1 MSCRMIFVRHGQS
14 LGNKERAFLGHTDL
28 DLSVLGYEQAELTAE
43 FLKDRKIDK
52 IYSSDLMRAYHTSL
66 PLANIL
72 KLEPEK
78 QEELREIFAGEWE
91 NKGYDYLTANYP
103 DSYGIWKNDIGI
115 AHPDCGESVC
125 DLQKRIVEQVKKI
138 ARENEGKTVAVF
150 THATPIRVLFAY
162 IRGLKPSEIKNLPW
176 ATNASVSE
184 AEFSEE
190 GFTEISYS
198 IDSFLGN
205 IASSMPNGV

>member
-1 MSCRMIFVRHGQS
+1 MIFVRHGQS

-78 QEELREIFAGEWE
+78 QEELREIFG
-91 NKGYDYLTANYP
+91 DYM
-103 DSYGIWKNDIGI
+103 DG
-115 AHPDCGESVC
+115 H
-125 DLQKRIVEQVKKI
+125 Q
-138 ARENEGKTVAVF
+138 
-150 THATPIRVLFAY
+150 
-162 IRGLKPSEIKNLPW
+162 
-176 ATNASVSE
+176 
-184 AEFSEE
+184 
-190 GFTEISYS
+190 
-198 IDSFLGN
+198 
-205 IASSMPNGV
+205 